1 MAPQAEADPTHSKS
15 INYEGV
21 RTIIQ
26 AAQASGTCGRV
37 VRITGKG
44 ETPWSVLSI
53 LTFACPG
60 PDPNPDPSPDP
71 NPNPDPNPDPDQVDL
86 LHSDQRAGLDG
97 EGVELVSK

>member
-1 MAPQAEADPTHSKS
+1 VEPQAEADPTHSKL

-53 LTFACPG
+53 LTFACPN
-60 PDPNPDPSPDP
+60 PNSNSNPDPSR
-71 NPNPDPNPDPDQVDL
+71 DPDQVNL
-86 LHSDQRAGLDG
+86 LDPDQRAGLDG

>member
-1 MAPQAEADPTHSKS
+1 MRTSLTYRITVAPQAEADPTHSKN

-44 ETPWSVLSI
+44 ETPWSVL
-53 LTFACPG
+53 
-60 PDPNPDPSPDP
+60 DPNLSLP
-71 NPNPDPNPDPDQVDL
+71 
-86 LHSDQRAGLDG
+86 
-97 EGVELVSK
+97 

>member
-1 MAPQAEADPTHSKS
+1 MRADVGITFSPQAEADPTHSKS

-44 ETPWSVLSI
+44 ETPWSVL
-53 LTFACPG
+53 
-60 PDPNPDPSPDP
+60 DPNLSLP
-71 NPNPDPNPDPDQVDL
+71 
-86 LHSDQRAGLDG
+86 
-97 EGVELVSK
+97 

>member
-1 MAPQAEADPTHSKS
+1 MEPQAEADPTHSKL

-44 ETPWSVLSI
+44 ETPWFIFSI
-53 LTFACPG
+53 LTVACPN
-60 PDPNPDPSPDP
+60 PNSNSNPDPSR
-71 NPNPDPNPDPDQVDL
+71 DPDQVNL
-86 LHSDQRAGLDG
+86 LDPDQRAGLDG